1 MLDGELSQLE
11 QRMVAA
17 HLERCAD
24 CRTFERT
31 VRDFTTKMREAPLE
45 SPRVP
50 VVIARRARRA
60 ALSVA
65 NVSVA
70 AMLAVAVL
78 GVVAQ
83 LGPTGAHS
91 SAVRDAVHD
100 ANLFTAGWKPEREIA
115 QIDAN
120 RGTHQARAAFGDL
133 AEPLGERS
141 ERLLELSSACDAGC
155 ARLRSAE
162 LAAPADLELPVRDD
176 VQRAPEPAV
185 AAVSGRARVVG
196 ARANEPELLVAVA
209 GEDGH
214 VHAAE
219 AVQRVGAG

>member
-24 CRTFERT
+24 CRTFEQR
-31 VRDFTTKMREAPLE
+31 VSDFTHKMREAPLE

-50 VVIARRARRA
+50 VIVRRVRRAT
-60 ALSVA
+60 LSAA

-83 LGPTGAHS
+83 LGPTGAQS
-91 SAVRDAVHD
+91 PDA
-100 ANLFTAGWKPEREIA
+100 ATRLTTATLFTTGWKPERELA

-120 RGTHQARAAFGDL
+120 RGLHRPG
-133 AEPLGERS
+133 PL
-141 ERLLELSSACDAGC
+141 
-155 ARLRSAE
+155 
-162 LAAPADLELPVRDD
+162 PAI
-176 VQRAPEPAV
+176 
-185 AAVSGRARVVG
+185 
-196 ARANEPELLVAVA
+196 
-209 GEDGH
+209 
-214 VHAAE
+214 
-219 AVQRVGAG
+219 